1 MPFTLLLGGARSGKS
16 SLAVQL
22 AHRSGSPV
30 TVLATALAGDAE
42 MAARIEAHRMARPST
57 WRVVEEPI
65 DLRGAMQTLPPDD
78 FLIVDC
84 LTLWLGNL
92 TESGSPEPD
101 VLRVATETADL
112 LAARPGPA
120 AVVTNEV
127 GMGIVPLGVETRAW
141 RDLLGG
147 INARFAAAADT
158 AWLVMAGRVHEL
170 THPFPYG

>member
-16 SLAVQL
+16 SLAIQL

-42 MAARIEAHRMARPST
+42 MAARIERHRSERPST
-57 WRVVEEPI
+57 WGIVEEPI
-65 DLRGAMQTLPPDD
+65 DLIGAVEGLPPND

-84 LTLWLGNL
+84 LTLWLVNL
-92 TESGSPEPD
+92 TESGLPEPD
-101 VLRVATETADL
+101 ALRTAAATADL

-120 AVVTNEV
+120 AVVSNEV
-127 GMGIVPLGVETRAW
+127 GMGIVPMGVETRAW

-147 INARFAAAADT
+147 INARFAAMAEV
-158 AWLVMAGRVHEL
+158 AWLVMAGRVQEL
-170 THPFPYG
+170 SRPFPDG